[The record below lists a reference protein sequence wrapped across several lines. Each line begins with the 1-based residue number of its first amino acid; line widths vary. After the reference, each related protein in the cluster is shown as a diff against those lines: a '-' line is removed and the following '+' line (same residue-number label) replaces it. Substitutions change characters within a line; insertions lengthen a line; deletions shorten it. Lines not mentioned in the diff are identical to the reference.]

1 MAVNMEQSETE
12 PATAGVGRVESVQVC
27 PGHRQPMQP
36 VAEAITLVGRG
47 LAGDAHNRERGARQV
62 LLQDV
67 ETLEAFGLPP
77 GSIKENITTRGL
89 PINRLPEGQRLQIG
103 ATVILQLT
111 GVCEPCHR
119 MDEIR
124 PGLQTALEGRRGML
138 ARVIQGGP
146 IRQNDPIR
154 LLPAEDGP

>member
-1 MAVNMEQSETE
+1 
-12 PATAGVGRVESVQVC
+12 
-27 PGHRQPMQP
+27 MQP
-36 VAEAITLVGRG
+36 VAQVEALVGRG
-47 LAGDAHNRERGARQV
+47 LAGDAHNKERGARQV
-62 LLQDV
+62 LLTDV
-67 ETLEAFGLPP
+67 ETLEGFGLPP
-77 GSIKENITTRGL
+77 GIIKENITTRGL
-89 PINRLPEGQRLQIG
+89 PINRLPAGQRLQIG

-124 PGLQTALEGRRGML
+124 PGLQAALEGQRGML

-146 IRQNDPIR
+146 IRQHDPIR